1 MPTFSAARGDF
12 TFVDADGVT
21 VHYYVWRAASA
32 RGVVQLAHGVAEHA
46 LRYER
51 LANDLVRAG
60 YTVYADDHLGHGE
73 TGLGQWDGDHAKLG
87 RLGPS
92 GLRGTIAEVVQLA
105 GIARAENPG
114 LPLVGLGHSWGSLM
128 MQKIVDRR
136 ASLFDAV
143 VLSGTAYR
151 VPGSMNGGDLN
162 KRHAHEGGTGYEW
175 LSRDRDVVAR
185 AEADPLM
192 TVATV
197 VDLFGYRDALRL
209 FGRPSRS
216 LDADPPVLILVGS
229 DDTLGGEQSA
239 RKLADG
245 YVNRSRL
252 SDVELIVYDG
262 ARHEVFNE
270 TNRDEVVADLVRW
283 LDERVGQRA

>member
-51 LANDLVRAG
+51 LAEELVRAG

-73 TGLGQWDGDHAKLG
+73 TGLGQWGGDHTKLG

-105 GIARAENPG
+105 GIARSENPG

-175 LSRDRDVVAR
+175 LSRDRGVVER

-229 DDTLGGEQSA
+229 DDTLGGEESA
-239 RKLADG
+239 RKLADA

>member
-12 TFVDADGVT
+12 SFVDAHGVT

-32 RGVVQLAHGVAEHA
+32 KGVVQIAHGVAEHA
-46 LRYER
+46 LRYEA
-51 LANDLVRAG
+51 LADDLVRAG

-73 TGLGQWDGDHAKLG
+73 TGLGQWDGDHTKLG

-92 GLRGTIAEVVQLA
+92 GLRGTIDEVVQLA
-105 GIARAENPG
+105 DIARAENPG
-114 LPLVGLGHSWGSLM
+114 IPLIGLGHSWGSLM

-136 ASLFDAV
+136 STLFDAV

-175 LSRDRDVVAR
+175 LSRDRAVVER

-209 FGRPSRS
+209 LGRPSRS
-216 LDADPPVLILVGS
+216 LDSDPPVLILVGS
-229 DDTLGGEQSA
+229 DDTLGGEGSA
-239 RKLADG
+239 RKLADA

-252 SDVELIVYDG
+252 TDVELIVYDG
-262 ARHEVFNE
+262 ARHEVFQE

-283 LDERVGQRA
+283 LDEHVAG